1 MAEAG
6 LDGVANGC
14 VTDRAGAATK
24 KDWLTAAVSEKE
36 EEGFGRGG
44 MREGIDREV
53 KFWRYNY
60 RGRKGGVTQIDWLL
74 QCAYDIE
81 WDTRSTNRGDG
92 RKE

>member
-53 KFWRYNY
+53 KF
-60 RGRKGGVTQIDWLL
+60 
-74 QCAYDIE
+74 
-81 WDTRSTNRGDG
+81 
-92 RKE
+92 